1 MSGLL
6 LALLLAIEIQG
17 TGDCPAPGEVS
28 RRLAPLLDAD
38 SGVAPD
44 VAVLDPDAQSLRV
57 TLRDS
62 GGRPIGERRLPRS
75 GSCADQAE
83 TVAVT
88 LAIWEAQVHPEI
100 ALHLD
105 RLTSPPPPPAV
116 TASAPPERLVLLGV
130 AATGDWQP
138 GSWAPAGRLE
148 LGLGLGLG
156 RARGRWRWHLA
167 LLGIGPHTLEL
178 GPGKARWWRAAATIG
193 VDGAVARGA
202 AWSLVLGGGPVVGA
216 ASISGQG
223 YSVDR
228 TSRSVDVGGELRA
241 RLERARG
248 VFRPWLGAGCVGWL
262 RRQTVELAGLADT
275 SQLPRVE
282 PSVALGAD
290 LAW

>member
-1 MSGLL
+1 VSGPL
-6 LALLLAIEIQG
+6 LALLVAIEVRG
-17 TGDCPAPGEVS
+17 TGDCPAPGEVA

-44 VAVLDPDAQSLRV
+44 VAVLDAEAGSLRV

-105 RLTSPPPPPAV
+105 RLNSPPPPPAV
-116 TASAPPERLVLLGV
+116 SASAAPPRLVLLG
-130 AATGDWQP
+130 AAAAGDWQP

-148 LGLGLGLG
+148 LGLG
-156 RARGRWRWHLA
+156 RAAGRWRWHLA
-167 LLGIGPHTLEL
+167 LLGIGPHTLAL
-178 GPGKARWWRAAATIG
+178 GPGQARWWRAAGTIG
-193 VDGAVARGA
+193 ADGAVARGE